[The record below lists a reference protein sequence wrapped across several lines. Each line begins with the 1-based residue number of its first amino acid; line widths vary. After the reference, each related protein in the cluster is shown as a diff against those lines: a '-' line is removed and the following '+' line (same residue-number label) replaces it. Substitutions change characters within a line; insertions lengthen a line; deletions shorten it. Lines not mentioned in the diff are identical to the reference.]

1 MNKMIP
7 DQGISET
14 IFYGDLVI
22 YSTELLETLILVI
35 YSKRLSNVIQKL
47 DITWISCGSLY
58 TWL

>member
-1 MNKMIP
+1 MNKLIP

-14 IFYGDLVI
+14 LFYGDLVI

-35 YSKRLSNVIQKL
+35 FLKRLSNVIKKL

-58 TWL
+58 T